1 MRGLR
6 LFLFLCAAL
15 SMPKM
20 SNAQPYAYGTP
31 APEVTASNADWQ
43 ARSEPIVVNGLIYF
57 PTRAFRM
64 FDAQVMAQAG
74 VYSGVPVYADVT
86 LEPFSIVYVPLSAS
100 NMRVYERRREGMLAG
115 TTGSRT
121 PSFPVEVASDTV
133 LANTQ
138 RANAFA
144 LAAYGGAPKSPFPA
158 ANPQTASSN
167 AIGTAGTSASVP
179 TPSNDALA
187 DRARPQHTRIESIPR
202 PEPGSGVWLDF
213 NGARWYADG
222 SAVPFTPD
230 RFEPIGAYRGFPVYR
245 DRNNSG
251 KTQIW
256 VSVVKGGPVAP
267 YAKR

>member
-1 MRGLR
+1 MRGMR
-6 LFLFLCAAL
+6 LCLFLCAAL
-15 SMPKM
+15 LMPTM

-31 APEVTASNADWQ
+31 APEVTAANADWQ
-43 ARSEPIVVNGLIYF
+43 ARSEPIIVNGLIYF
-57 PTRAFRM
+57 PTRAFRL

-74 VYSGVPVYADVT
+74 VYNGVPVYADVT

-138 RANAFA
+138 RANALAF
-144 LAAYGGAPKSPFPA
+144 AAYGGAPTAALPP
-158 ANPQTASSN
+158 ANPQAASSS
-167 AIGTAGTSASVP
+167 AIGTVGTSASAP
-179 TPSNDALA
+179 AASTDAPA

-202 PEPGSGVWLDF
+202 PEPGSGVWLEF

-245 DRNNSG
+245 DKNSG
-251 KTQIW
+251 RTQIW

-267 YAKR
+267 YARR